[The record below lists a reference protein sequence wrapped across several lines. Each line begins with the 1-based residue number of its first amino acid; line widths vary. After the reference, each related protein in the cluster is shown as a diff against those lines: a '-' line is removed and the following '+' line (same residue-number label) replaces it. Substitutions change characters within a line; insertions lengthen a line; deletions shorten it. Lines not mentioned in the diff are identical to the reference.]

1 MATVRPELDI
11 GASLLGL
18 YNDRPYVK
26 KLGYADNEMSRR
38 TLLRVVINY
47 TDDDDDESFD
57 NSMESIRKAGEFGDM
72 MPARM
77 RDEYEVVPIV
87 ASPHEGGPVAFWHDS
102 GGNRQARRRRR
113 AGGTG
118 TRWRPRQTEHGRAV
132 REVLTRG

>member
-1 MATVRPELDI
+1 MATVQPELDI

-47 TDDDDDESFD
+47 TDDDDESFD

-87 ASPHEGGPVAFWHDS
+87 ASPHEGALWHFGTTAAVID
-102 GGNRQARRRRR
+102 RQD
-113 AGGTG
+113 AGG
-118 TRWRPRQTEHGRAV
+118 GRAAQAQDGAPA
-132 REVLTRG
+132 RLSTAGRCARS